1 MCDIYMDSCKVCGK
15 DIPMHLG
22 DWSTKRHEIEC
33 FCSEHIPDTN
43 VRVFVGD
50 GWETGIRALTENA
63 VHYKDMNMPNVEEEY
78 TIIDFD

>member
-1 MCDIYMDSCKVCGK
+1 MDSCKVCGK

-33 FCSEHIPDTN
+33 FCGEHIPDIN
-43 VRVFVGD
+43 VRVFVGE
-50 GWETGIRALTENA
+50 GWKVGIRALTENA

-78 TIIDFD
+78 TIEDR